1 MLSCVR
7 RGDILGDPE
16 QTDKPALRAEI
27 PIARTAASQ
36 PTPAGSFSEGFRT
49 TAPLLAAP
57 PRWAVIQN
65 PESNPASPFGAHMLL
80 LPGADIVPREEP
92 DRVRSV
98 TQSGRRTSLS
108 LSVDRLH
115 RPYCRDIADARGR
128 SDVVPFMNHI
138 AVLPSCRATADRSC
152 RLRYSRRPAQ

>member
-65 PESNPASPFGAHMLL
+65 PEQNRPPRLAPVCLL
-80 LPGADIVPREEP
+80 LPGADMVREKSP
-92 DRVRSV
+92 I
-98 TQSGRRTSLS
+98 G
-108 LSVDRLH
+108 
-115 RPYCRDIADARGR
+115 
-128 SDVVPFMNHI
+128 F
-138 AVLPSCRATADRSC
+138 VL
-152 RLRYSRRPAQ
+152 